1 MEEEATGKSKASDLK
16 SVLAEYQKMSQSV
29 DLKILCGVIAGMME
43 YFWLAAF
50 MWMFWEGYHLYKMIV
65 KVFNAE
71 SLRFKWF
78 ILLSYGIPV
87 IPIAISVA
95 IRPDAYDHIA
105 GEICWI
111 KSDAGFRWSFAC
123 PIAIIILINTV
134 VFIKAIFT
142 ARRALQSKSKESVY
156 LPMLKGSVSLMCVLG
171 ITWIFGF
178 LIPVNPV
185 FADIFVILNASQ
197 DTELFMFMRYMADFT
212 VNGAK
217 TKSQL

>member
-1 MEEEATGKSKASDLK
+1 MGTVYGNRGRGRPETRFRDN
-16 SVLAEYQKMSQSV
+16 
-29 DLKILCGVIAGMME
+29 
-43 YFWLAAF
+43 
-50 MWMFWEGYHLYKMIV
+50 V
-65 KVFNAE
+65 KE
-71 SLRFKWF
+71 IGGGRS
-78 ILLSYGIPV
+78 IPV